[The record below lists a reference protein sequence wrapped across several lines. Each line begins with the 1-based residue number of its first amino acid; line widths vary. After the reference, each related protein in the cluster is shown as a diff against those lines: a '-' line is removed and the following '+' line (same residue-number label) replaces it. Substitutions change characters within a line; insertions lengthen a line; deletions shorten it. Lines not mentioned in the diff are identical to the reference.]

1 MTAGQRSFRLSRLA
15 PALIAGVIAVGIGG
29 LVIGGYV
36 EGRGEAEREAERE
49 RPIKEPLRISTK
61 NGMPVV
67 TLDNDTQQNSGIET
81 ARLKSA
87 PYREQVRAY
96 GMVLDL
102 ARLTDLSNNYA
113 NAKAQL
119 QTANAKLVASKAAFE
134 RAQALYK
141 GQAAVSLA
149 QLQTAEAAFSV
160 DEAAVAAAESQV
172 RTLSATAFQDWGP
185 ALAKSLIERSPL
197 ITRLIEREDF
207 LLQVTLP
214 PGVSIATVPETGA
227 IDTGQN
233 TRAKIAFISPAT
245 RTDPRIQGVSF
256 FYVTQAQNDILPG
269 MNVLAFLPSDK
280 NVDGIT
286 IPASAIVW
294 WQDKAWVYRR
304 IDPEKFARTE
314 IATDL
319 PTTAGSYVVAGLPD
333 GVEIVTRGAQ
343 LLLSEEF
350 RAQIQVGE
358 DKK

>member
-1 MTAGQRSFRLSRLA
+1 MTALGQRSFWQIRLVRT
-15 PALIAGVIAVGIGG
+15 LIATVIAVGIGG
-29 LVIGGYV
+29 LIVWGYV

-67 TLDNDTQQNSGIET
+67 TLDIETQQNSGIET
-81 ARLKSA
+81 TRLESA
-87 PYREQVRAY
+87 PFQQQIRAY

-119 QTANAKLVASKAAFE
+119 QTAHAKLVASKAAFE
-134 RAQALYK
+134 RAQTLYK

-172 RTLSATAFQDWGP
+172 RTLSATAYQEWGS
-185 ALAKSLIERSPL
+185 ALAKSLIDRSPL
-197 ITRLIEREDF
+197 ITRLIERQDF

-214 PGVSIATVPETGA
+214 PGVSIGTVPETGA
-227 IDTGQN
+227 IQTGQN
-233 TRAKIAFISPAT
+233 ARAEITFVSPAT

-269 MNVLAFLPSDK
+269 MNVLAFLPS
-280 NVDGIT
+280 GALT
-286 IPASAIVW
+286 GSPFRPRQSSGG
-294 WQDKAWVYRR
+294 
-304 IDPEKFARTE
+304 RTGPGS
-314 IATDL
+314 IATSIPRSL
-319 PTTAGSYVVAGLPD
+319 HARRSRPTCRRR
-333 GVEIVTRGAQ
+333 VEAISSPLCPTVPR
-343 LLLSEEF
+343 S
-350 RAQIQVGE
+350 
-358 DKK
+358 